1 MNTKEEL
8 APPPDARSWTGP
20 TVYFEA
26 LARRRTERRRRE
38 PLVRTQPKSPRL
50 LLSTLPFIAL
60 IAALGLLAVA
70 IMITAWPGTAAS
82 AIRRPAAGAGR
93 RSQRLVPGGRARVPL
108 TLPAALP
115 PLGCAREKGRI

>member
-8 APPPDARSWTGP
+8 APPPDARSWIGP

-38 PLVRTQPKSPRL
+38 PSVRTQPESPRL

-70 IMITAWPGTAAS
+70 IMITAWPGQPQH
-82 AIRRPAAGAGR
+82 RPGR
-93 RSQRLVPGGRARVPL
+93 HPPAQQREPGVAPKGWFQEAE
-108 TLPAALP
+108 
-115 PLGCAREKGRI
+115 REFR